1 MKKSTRSSLY
11 LVIRICTILVICFL
25 ILLVSHWYL
34 QGEWRGLFFRFKYF
48 FYFPRLRD
56 FVLSFGAY
64 SKIVFISLQ
73 ILQVLLAPI
82 PGEIT
87 GFLGGYLY
95 GRVAGT
101 VLSTIGLALGAA
113 IAFEAAKFFGTP
125 IVNRIVRKE
134 VMDRFDHFV
143 THRGLQIVFILFL
156 IPGFPKDSL
165 CYLLGL
171 THMRRL
177 DFILMNIFGRL
188 PGTLILAFQGEAVRT
203 KHYQQFFTLL
213 AVSMALTAVLYYF
226 RNGII
231 HSFSRLFHLFFKKHH
246 H

>member
-1 MKKSTRSSLY
+1 MKKPKRSSLY
-11 LVIRICTILVICFL
+11 LAIRILVILSIC
-25 ILLVSHWYL
+25 ILVIFISHWYL
-34 QGEWRGLFFRFKYF
+34 QGEWRGLFYRFKQF
-48 FYFPRLRD
+48 IDFPRLRD

-95 GRVAGT
+95 GRVLGT
-101 VLSTIGLALGAA
+101 VLSTVGLGLGAT
-113 IAFEAAKFFGTP
+113 IAFEAARFFGTP
-125 IVNRIVRKE
+125 IVKKIVKKE
-134 VMDRFDHFV
+134 IMDRFDHFV
-143 THRGLQIVFILFL
+143 THRGLRIVFVLFL

-177 DFILMNIFGRL
+177 DFILMNVFGRL
-188 PGTLILAFQGEAVRT
+188 PGTLILALQGEAVRT
-203 KHYQQFFTLL
+203 KHYPQFFTLL
-213 AVSMALTAVLYYF
+213 AVSMGLTAVLYYF

-231 HSFSRLFHLFFKKHH
+231 HSFTRLFHFVFQRRSH
-246 H
+246 

>member
-1 MKKSTRSSLY
+1 MRKFNQPSLY
-11 LVIRICTILVICFL
+11 FVIRILVIIAICIL
-25 ILLVSHWYL
+25 IILLSHWYL
-34 QGEWRGLFFRFKYF
+34 QGEWRGLFYRFKQF
-48 FYFPRLRD
+48 FDFPKLRD

-64 SKIVFISLQ
+64 SKVVFISLQ

-95 GRVAGT
+95 GRILGT
-101 VLSTIGLALGAA
+101 VLSTVGLGLGAV
-113 IAFEAAKFFGTP
+113 IAFEAARFLGIP
-125 IVNRIVRKE
+125 IVNRIVKKE

-143 THRGLQIVFILFL
+143 THRGLRIVFVLFL

-177 DFILMNIFGRL
+177 DFILMNVFGRL
-188 PGTLILAFQGEAVRT
+188 PGTLILALQGEAVRT
-203 KHYQQFFTLL
+203 KHYPQFFTLL
-213 AVSMALTAVLYYF
+213 AVSMVLTAVLYYF

-231 HSFSRLFHLFFKKHH
+231 HSFTRLFHIFFQRHGH
-246 H
+246 